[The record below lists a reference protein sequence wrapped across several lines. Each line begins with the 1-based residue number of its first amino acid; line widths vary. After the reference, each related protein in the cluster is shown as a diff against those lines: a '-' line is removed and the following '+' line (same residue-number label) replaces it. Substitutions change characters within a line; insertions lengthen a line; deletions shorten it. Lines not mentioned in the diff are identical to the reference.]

1 MKNIVLTYK
10 NISIT
15 INEGDRI
22 IYNKPFEYRD
32 EKSSPLW
39 GGAYGKIIGTILPFN
54 DKRCIVKFSGLKQPF
69 FPIRILWDNGEINGF
84 GLPWIPYFTI
94 ISRQKQ
100 LKLF

>member
-1 MKNIVLTYK
+1 MKFKPGDGVKLYKTYQSHDNIY
-10 NISIT
+10 
-15 INEGDRI
+15 
-22 IYNKPFEYRD
+22 
-32 EKSSPLW
+32 SPLW